1 MKIEKTPATAGKPAR
16 TRARRRR
23 KSAPPA
29 LRLLKYLSRW
39 AGKGGGCWK
48 PCPSYKALAAALR
61 LSLDSISRA
70 FRTLENDPECPLA
83 FASDYDGPGKTR
95 RKLFALKSWLKY
107 DGRPL
112 LRRADGTARGTRPS
126 FRRGVSAYRQ
136 PEQTPPAAAEKTP
149 SGNSDFC
156 TPGYIKKKDYV
167 SRQTPNPR
175 PPAGLSKSANALA
188 WRHAREALADGELF
202 YDNRKPVMPLASLR
216 ALLLPAFR
224 RGMSWAR
231 TIRPALKF
239 ALQEAH
245 NAAVLAERAVKNPG
259 GMAAV
264 IFRER
269 LGFRRVTRRQLPGR
283 PVTSAVPR
291 RAENLKRV
299 TVSAPV
305 QPVDKTA
312 VRAQF
317 AALAAAMR
325 AGLENR

>member
-1 MKIEKTPATAGKPAR
+1 MHSQTQTTAGKPAR
-16 TRARRRR
+16 PRARRRR

-29 LRLLKYLSRW
+29 LRLLKYL
-39 AGKGGGCWK
+39 GKWSAAGGGCWK
-48 PCPSYKALAAALR
+48 PCPSYRDLATRLR
-61 LSLDSISRA
+61 LSVDTISRA
-70 FRTLENDPECPLA
+70 FRALEDDPACPLA
-83 FASDYDGPGKTR
+83 FASDYDGPGRTR
-95 RKLFALKSWLKY
+95 RKLFALRTWLKY
-107 DGRPL
+107 DARPL
-112 LRRADGTARGTRPS
+112 LRRADGSARGTRPS

-136 PEQTPPAAAEKTP
+136 PEQTPPAAPEKTGP
-149 SGNSDFC
+149 GNSDFC
-156 TPGYIKKKDYV
+156 TAGYIKKKDYV
-167 SRQTPNPR
+167 SGFRQTTTARTPS
-175 PPAGLSKSANALA
+175 GLSKSANALA

-216 ALLLPAFR
+216 ALLLPAFQ

-283 PVTSAVPR
+283 PVTSAAPR

-299 TVSAPV
+299 SVSAP
-305 QPVDKTA
+305 PVDKDA

-325 AGLENR
+325 AGLVSP